1 MTGDPQT
8 KRKRGA
14 PKGNL
19 NALRHG
25 IYSEQLRGAD
35 ISALQGIEPTSIK
48 DEITVLRVIIRR
60 LIELIK
66 KAGSVE
72 ELTALVHNLTAV
84 TNSLGRLIRVYSA
97 VKASKSDGDRI
108 FEDVIAQI
116 ARELKLDS
124 DEPPDPPF
132 DPSGL
137 DLSELK
143 ELIQGQAEEPTQAAD
158 EVPTAS
164 ADE

>member
-19 NALRHG
+19 NALKHG
-25 IYSEQLRGAD
+25 IFSEQLRGAD
-35 ISALQGIEPTSIK
+35 ISALQAIDPTSVK
-48 DEITVLRVIIRR
+48 DEITVLRVILRR

-66 KAGSVE
+66 SSESVT
-72 ELTALVHNLTAV
+72 ELTGLVHNLTAV
-84 TNSLGRLIRVYSA
+84 SNSLGRLIRVYSA
-97 VKASKSDGDRI
+97 VTPKKSDGDRV
-108 FEDVIAQI
+108 FDDVIAQLT
-116 ARELKLDS
+116 RELRLDS

-132 DPSGL
+132 DPAGL

-143 ELIQGQAEEPTQAAD
+143 ELIRGESEEPPQTAD
-158 EVPTAS
+158 EAPVLS
-164 ADE
+164 SDE